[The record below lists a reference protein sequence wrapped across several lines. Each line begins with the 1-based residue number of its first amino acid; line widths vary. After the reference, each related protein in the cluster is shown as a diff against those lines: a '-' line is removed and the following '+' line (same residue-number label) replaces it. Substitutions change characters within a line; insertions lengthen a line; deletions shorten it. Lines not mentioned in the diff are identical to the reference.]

1 MIPRTF
7 VLRQIPPTNNN
18 VKIKLNLAYY
28 FVIFVLFLS
37 LFVSATA
44 FAVVIP
50 TKIPLAA
57 TNDPLFAK
65 GYLNVM
71 HYGVIA
77 GNNSGAIP
85 ADNVALINQAIK
97 HAYNRENDT
106 EFEDTALQSPL
117 QGSLSLYFPSG
128 VYWVNDTIKAHT
140 ATGLKKQTASVRLS
154 ISMSPEIT

>member
-1 MIPRTF
+1 MISKT
-7 VLRQIPPTNNN
+7 LALSQTSPTHNN
-18 VKIKLNLAYY
+18 VKIKLNLTYY
-28 FVIFVLFLS
+28 FFIFVLS
-37 LFVSATA
+37 LFISATA

-71 HYGVIA
+71 HYGIIA

-106 EFEDTALQSPL
+106 DSKTLACKVLYKEAYLCIFQVGYI
-117 QGSLSLYFPSG
+117 GS
-128 VYWVNDTIKAHT
+128 TI
-140 ATGLKKQTASVRLS
+140 R
-154 ISMSPEIT
+154 